1 MTACRAI
8 LAGRNCEPR
17 GNMNFESIVQE
28 IKNEIRK
35 LSEALR
41 VLEGTKLKADG
52 TAKRTVSAAARKRM
66 ARAQR
71 ARWRKIKAAK

>member
-1 MTACRAI
+1 MS
-8 LAGRNCEPR
+8 L
-17 GNMNFESIVQE
+17 ESITR
-28 IKNEIRK
+28 EIRAEIGK
-35 LSEALR
+35 LTEALR
-41 VLEGTKLKADG
+41 VLEGTKVAQRVNG